1 MRRSFQSVATISPRL
16 SIKKNFVR
24 SNCDSGM
31 VRTVGN
37 GGNHVSRLTRSGSSR
52 KAAAMVLATALL
64 LHADASRGQTP
75 PSGSS
80 AETAARM
87 ADFFGSIGDQI
98 FKECLFELSDEQI
111 EVQQALVRA
120 YIARGGSPQVAREL
134 AAKQIQ
140 PPKLSEQC
148 EKIRRMPATA
158 VPGWDAK
165 TVVAKPAVLVPEIRA
180 PQSVQPPSMPI
191 SLTGKAP
198 LQLWDCAPGVDYV
211 TIKHNGYERKL
222 TGGEICNPF
231 EDVVREVPADLKNF
245 RLGYTIRTGRVFII
259 AEGSHANGK
268 TIAWGLSGRDICRNN
283 PDPDCLATR
292 AVGPLPP
299 GEYSFA
305 ADKAHRVTWG
315 PKTKRQIAAVYLS
328 KLWHRERFS
337 AKHTQ
342 AILARGNIAIHL
354 RLKGEMSEACIGLEP
369 KSWAYIAE
377 LIKSGRATSLNVHID
392 DPHPQIAEKPPVI
405 TKSSFSLSS
414 LFK

>member
-1 MRRSFQSVATISPRL
+1 M
-16 SIKKNFVR
+16 
-24 SNCDSGM
+24 
-31 VRTVGN
+31 
-37 GGNHVSRLTRSGSSR
+37 SRQARKGSTW
-52 KAAAMVLATALL
+52 KAAAIVLAAVF
-64 LHADASRGQTP
+64 ASHSGTSLAQTT
-75 PSGSS
+75 PSVSS

-111 EVQQALVRA
+111 DVQQALVQA
-120 YIARGGSPQVAREL
+120 YIARGGSPQAAREL

-140 PPKLSEQC
+140 APKPSAQC
-148 EKIRRMPATA
+148 EKIRRMPAPA
-158 VPGWDAK
+158 VPGWDVK
-165 TVVAKPAVLVPEIRA
+165 TVVAKPHRPPGAEVRSAQLPERPA
-180 PQSVQPPSMPI
+180 SSPI
-191 SLTGKAP
+191 SLVGKAP
-198 LQLWDCAPGVDYV
+198 LKLWDCAPGVDYV
-211 TIKHNGYERKL
+211 TIRHNGYERKL

-231 EDVVREVPADLKNF
+231 EDVVRGVPAELKSF
-245 RLGYTIRTGRVFII
+245 RLGYTIRTGRLFVI
-259 AEGSHANGK
+259 AEGSPANGK
-268 TIAWGLSGRDICRNN
+268 TIVWGLSGRDVCRNN

-315 PKTKRQIAAVYLS
+315 PKTKRQVAAVYLS

-337 AKHTQ
+337 PKHTQ

-392 DPHPQIAEKPPVI
+392 EPHPQVAEKPPII
-405 TKSSFSLSS
+405 TNSSFSLSS

>member
-1 MRRSFQSVATISPRL
+1 
-16 SIKKNFVR
+16 
-24 SNCDSGM
+24 
-31 VRTVGN
+31 
-37 GGNHVSRLTRSGSSR
+37 
-52 KAAAMVLATALL
+52 MVLAAAVS
-64 LHADASRGQTP
+64 LHPGHSRAQAP
-75 PSGSS
+75 ISGSS

-87 ADFFGSIGDQI
+87 ADFFGSVGDQI

-111 EVQQALVRA
+111 QVQQALVKA
-120 YIARGGSPQVAREL
+120 YIARGGSPQAAREL

-140 PPKLSEQC
+140 PPKPSAQC
-148 EKIRRMPATA
+148 ERIRAMAGASGAA
-158 VPGWDAK
+158 VSGWEPK
-165 TVVAKPAVLVPEIRA
+165 TVVPKPDRSLTEIRA
-180 PQSVQPPSMPI
+180 AQPTEHRNSAPATSPPI
-191 SLTGKAP
+191 SLAGKAP

-231 EDVVREVPADLKNF
+231 EDVVREVPADLKSF
-245 RLGYTIRTGRVFII
+245 RLGYTIRTGRVFIV
-259 AEGSHANGK
+259 AEGAATNGR

-305 ADKAHRVTWG
+305 SDKAHRVTWG
-315 PKTKRQIAAVYLS
+315 PKTKRQVAAVYLS

-337 AKHTQ
+337 PKHTQ

-377 LIKSGRATSLNVHID
+377 LIKDGRATSLNVHID

-405 TKSSFSLSS
+405 TNSSFSLSS

>member
-1 MRRSFQSVATISPRL
+1 MSLKAH
-16 SIKKNFVR
+16 
-24 SNCDSGM
+24 SGWM
-31 VRTVGN
+31 
-37 GGNHVSRLTRSGSSR
+37 
-52 KAAAMVLATALL
+52 KQAAATVLATALL
-64 LHADASRGQTP
+64 LQPADSRAQGP
-75 PSGSS
+75 NSGSS

-98 FKECLFELSDEQI
+98 FKECLFELSDEQVQ
-111 EVQQALVRA
+111 VQQALVKA
-120 YIARGGSPQVAREL
+120 YIGQGASPQVARQL
-134 AAKQIQ
+134 AAQQIH
-140 PPKLSEQC
+140 PPKPSEQC
-148 EKIRRMPATA
+148 ERIRRMPATA

-165 TVVAKPAVLVPEIRA
+165 TVVAKPAVPVPEMRPA
-180 PQSVQPPSMPI
+180 QPVQLPPSTPI

-231 EDVVREVPADLKNF
+231 EDVVREVPPDLKNF
-245 RLGYTIRTGRVFII
+245 RLGYTIRTGRVFVI
-259 AEGSHANGK
+259 AEGAPANGK

-305 ADKAHRVTWG
+305 ADKAQRVTWG
-315 PKTKRQIAAVYLS
+315 PKTKRQVAAVYLS

-337 AKHTQ
+337 PKHTQ

-369 KSWAYIAE
+369 KSWAYVAA
-377 LIKSGRATSLNVHID
+377 LIKDGRATSLNVHID
-392 DPHPQIAEKPPVI
+392 EPYPQLAEKPPVI
-405 TKSSFSLSS
+405 VKSTFSLSS

>member
-1 MRRSFQSVATISPRL
+1 
-16 SIKKNFVR
+16 
-24 SNCDSGM
+24 
-31 VRTVGN
+31 
-37 GGNHVSRLTRSGSSR
+37 VSRLTRNGLTTR
-52 KAAAMVLATALL
+52 AAAIVLATALL
-64 LHADASRGQTP
+64 LHAGGSRGQTP

-98 FKECLFELSDEQI
+98 FKECLYELSDEQI
-111 EVQQALVRA
+111 EVQQALVKA
-120 YIARGGSPQVAREL
+120 YIARGGSPQAAREL

-140 PPKLSEQC
+140 PPKPSEQC

-165 TVVAKPAVLVPEIRA
+165 TVVAKPDRPVPEPRSSA
-180 PQSVQPPSMPI
+180 PFERPPSIPI
-191 SLTGKAP
+191 SLAGKAP
-198 LQLWDCAPGVDYV
+198 LQLWECAPGVDYV

-231 EDVVREVPADLKNF
+231 EDVVREVPPDLKNF

-259 AEGSHANGK
+259 AEGAAANGK

-292 AVGPLPP
+292 AVGPMPP

-315 PKTKRQIAAVYLS
+315 PKTKRQVAAVYLS

-337 AKHTQ
+337 PKHTQ

-369 KSWAYIAE
+369 KSWAYVAG
-377 LIKSGRATSLNVHID
+377 LIKDGRATSLNVHID

-405 TKSSFSLSS
+405 VKSTFSLSS